1 MFKIY
6 LRQAWNLVKQNKL
19 FTSIYVIG
27 TGLAIALTMILFIV
41 HYIKFAPVY
50 PEENRGETLVI
61 RRLTLRYNDD
71 QGMYQSNCCS
81 PYLGKYLKEQTRA
94 EAVAVFSP
102 NTGKSP
108 VGIGKSGEAN
118 QLRGI
123 VKLVNADFWKL
134 FTFQF
139 IDGKTFTEVDVDSKQ
154 QVAVIQEEIALQL
167 FGRTDVTGER
177 IQAEG
182 QDVKIVG
189 VVKNSSVATPDS
201 YAAVWIPISLDNKYS
216 TEMKRAELLGRYQV
230 YLKAT
235 SGSEKEILKQEVIE
249 AFRKY
254 DADHPETTHELKGQ
268 PVEDWLSYYQHDEEV
283 SVKEVVLEL
292 LYLLLALLFIPALNL
307 SGMISSRM
315 DQRQVEIGVRK
326 AYGASNWSI
335 LRQVLG
341 ENLALTVA
349 GGIVGL
355 LIAYLI
361 IATCSQWILSLFD
374 NRDLYSFAEISPRIT
389 PEMLFSPWIIG
400 CAFGACLLLNI
411 ISALIPTV
419 WALRHS
425 IIESL
430 HSKL

>member
-6 LRQAWNLVKQNKL
+6 FRQAWNLVKQNKL

-41 HYIKFAPVY
+41 HYTKFAPIY
-50 PEENRGETLVI
+50 PEENRGETMVI
-61 RRLTLRYNDD
+61 RRLTLRYNE
-71 QGMYQSNCCS
+71 GMYQINCCS

-94 EAVAVFSP
+94 EAVAVFSG
-102 NTGKSP
+102 NTDKSP
-108 VGIGKSGEAN
+108 VSIGKPGEAN

-139 IDGKTFTEVDVDSKQ
+139 IDGKPFTEVDVDSKQ
-154 QVAVIQEEIALQL
+154 QVAVIQEETALQL

-201 YAAVWIPISLDNKYS
+201 YAAVWIPISLHNKYS

-249 AFRKY
+249 SFRKY

-268 PVEDWLSYYQHDEEV
+268 PVEDWLSYYQHDKEV
-283 SVKEVVLEL
+283 SVKEVVLNL

-361 IATCSQWILSLFD
+361 IATCSQWILPLFD
-374 NRDLYSFAEISPRIT
+374 DTDLYSFAEISPRIT

>member
-6 LRQAWNLVKQNKL
+6 FRQAWNLVKQNKL

-41 HYIKFAPVY
+41 RYIKFAPIY
-50 PEENRGETLVI
+50 PEENRGRTLVI

-108 VGIGKSGEAN
+108 VGIGKPGEAN

-123 VKLVNADFWKL
+123 VNLVNADFWKL
-134 FTFQF
+134 FTFHF
-139 IDGKTFTEVDVDSKQ
+139 IDGKPFTEVDVDSKQ

-292 LYLLLALLFIPALNL
+292 LYLLLAMLFIPALNL

-361 IATCSQWILSLFD
+361 IATCSQWILPLFD
-374 NRDLYSFAEISPRIT
+374 DTDLYSFAEISPRIT

-400 CAFGACLLLNI
+400 CAFGACLLLNL

>member
-6 LRQAWNLVKQNKL
+6 FRQAWNLVKQNKL

-108 VGIGKSGEAN
+108 VGIGKPGEAN

-139 IDGKTFTEVDVDSKQ
+139 IDGKPFTEVDVDSKQ

-430 HSKL
+430 HSKQ

>member
-6 LRQAWNLVKQNKL
+6 FRQAWNLVKQNKL

-71 QGMYQSNCCS
+71 QGMYQNNCCS

-108 VGIGKSGEAN
+108 VGIGKPGEAN

-139 IDGKTFTEVDVDSKQ
+139 IDGKPFTEVDVDSKQ

-430 HSKL
+430 HSKQ

>member
-6 LRQAWNLVKQNKL
+6 FRQAWNLVKQNKL

-41 HYIKFAPVY
+41 HYIKFAPIY

-61 RRLTLRYNDD
+61 RRLTLRYNDN

-108 VGIGKSGEAN
+108 VGIGKPGEAN

-139 IDGKTFTEVDVDSKQ
+139 IDGKPFTEVDVDSKQ

-189 VVKNSSVATPDS
+189 VVKNSSSATPDS
-201 YAAVWIPISLDNKYS
+201 YAAVWIPISLDNKYT

-254 DADHPETTHELKGQ
+254 DADHPETTHDLKGQ

>member
-6 LRQAWNLVKQNKL
+6 FRQAWNLVKQNKL

-108 VGIGKSGEAN
+108 VGIGKPGEAN

-139 IDGKTFTEVDVDSKQ
+139 IDGKPFTEVDVDSKQ
-154 QVAVIQEEIALQL
+154 QVAVIQDEIALQL

-374 NRDLYSFAEISPRIT
+374 NRDLYSFAEISPHIT

-400 CAFGACLLLNI
+400 CAFGACLLLNV

-430 HSKL
+430 HSKQ

>member
-6 LRQAWNLVKQNKL
+6 FRQAWNLVKQNKL

-41 HYIKFAPVY
+41 HYIKFAPIY

-61 RRLTLRYNDD
+61 RRLTLRYNND
-71 QGMYQSNCCS
+71 QGMQINCCS

-94 EAVAVFSP
+94 EAVAVFSG
-102 NTGKSP
+102 NTDKSP
-108 VGIGKSGEAN
+108 VSIGKPGEAN

-139 IDGKTFTEVDVDSKQ
+139 IDGKPFTEVDVDSKQ
-154 QVAVIQEEIALQL
+154 QVAVIQEETALQL

-201 YAAVWIPISLDNKYS
+201 YAAVWIPISLHNKYS

-254 DADHPETTHELKGQ
+254 DADHPETTHDLKGQ
-268 PVEDWLSYYQHDEEV
+268 PVEDWLSYYQHDKEV
-283 SVKEVVLEL
+283 SVKEVVLNL

-361 IATCSQWILSLFD
+361 IATCSQWILPLFD
-374 NRDLYSFAEISPRIT
+374 DTDLYSFAEISPRIT

>member
-108 VGIGKSGEAN
+108 VGIGKPGEAN

-139 IDGKTFTEVDVDSKQ
+139 IDGKPFTEVDVDSKQ

>member
-6 LRQAWNLVKQNKL
+6 FRQAWNLVKQNKL

-71 QGMYQSNCCS
+71 RGMYQSNCCS

-108 VGIGKSGEAN
+108 VGIGKPGEAN

-139 IDGKTFTEVDVDSKQ
+139 IDGKPFTEVDVDSKQ

-400 CAFGACLLLNI
+400 CAFGACLLLNL

-430 HSKL
+430 HSKQ

>member
-27 TGLAIALTMILFIV
+27 IGLAIALTMILFIV
-41 HYIKFAPVY
+41 HYIKFAPIY
-50 PEENRGETLVI
+50 PEENRGRTLVI
-61 RRLTLRYNDD
+61 RRLTLHYNDNR
-71 QGMYQSNCCS
+71 GMYQSNCCS

-94 EAVAVFSP
+94 EAVAVFGTSNTLSP
-102 NTGKSP
+102 KE
-108 VGIGKSGEAN
+108 IGKPGESN
-118 QLRGI
+118 HSKGI
-123 VKLVNADFWKL
+123 IKMVNADFWKL
-134 FTFQF
+134 FTFRF
-139 IDGKTFTEVDVDSKQ
+139 INGKPFTDVDLNSKQ
-154 QVAVIQEEIALQL
+154 QVAVIQEKTALQL
-167 FGRTDVTGER
+167 FGRTDVAGER
-177 IQAEG
+177 ILLEG
-182 QDVKIVG
+182 KEMKIVG
-189 VVKNSSVATPDS
+189 VVENSSVATPDS
-201 YAAVWIPISLDNKYS
+201 YAAAWIPINDYAKQVQKEGFLGNFHISLQAA
-216 TEMKRAELLGRYQV
+216 T
-230 YLKAT
+230 KAGVD
-235 SGSEKEILKQEVIE
+235 SLKQEVIE

-268 PVEDWLSYYQHDEEV
+268 PVENWLSYYQHDKEV
-283 SVKEVVLEL
+283 SVKEVVLKL
-292 LYLLLALLFIPALNL
+292 LYLLLAMLFIPALNL

-326 AYGASNWSI
+326 AYGASNLAI
-335 LRQVLG
+335 IKQVLG

-374 NRDLYSFAEISPRIT
+374 DTDLYSFAGISPRIT
-389 PEMLFSPWIIG
+389 PEMLFSSWIIG
-400 CAFGACLLLNI
+400 CAFGACLLLNV

>member
-108 VGIGKSGEAN
+108 VGIGKPGEAN

-139 IDGKTFTEVDVDSKQ
+139 IDGKPFTEVDVDSKQ
-154 QVAVIQEEIALQL
+154 QVAVIQEETALQL

-230 YLKAT
+230 YLKTT

>member
-6 LRQAWNLVKQNKL
+6 FRQAWNLVKQNKL

-41 HYIKFAPVY
+41 HYIKFAPIY
-50 PEENRGETLVI
+50 PEENRGETMVI

-108 VGIGKSGEAN
+108 VGIGKPGEAN

-139 IDGKTFTEVDVDSKQ
+139 IDGKPFTEVDVDSKQ

>member
-6 LRQAWNLVKQNKL
+6 FRQAWNLVKQNKL

-41 HYIKFAPVY
+41 HYIKFAPIY

-61 RRLTLRYNDD
+61 RRLTLRYNND
-71 QGMYQSNCCS
+71 QGMQINCCS

-94 EAVAVFSP
+94 EAVAVFSG
-102 NTGKSP
+102 NTDKSP
-108 VGIGKSGEAN
+108 VSIGKPGEAN

-139 IDGKTFTEVDVDSKQ
+139 IDGKPFTEVDVDSKQ
-154 QVAVIQEEIALQL
+154 QVAVIQEETALQL

-201 YAAVWIPISLDNKYS
+201 YAAVWIPISLHNKYS

-254 DADHPETTHELKGQ
+254 DADHPETTHDLKGQ
-268 PVEDWLSYYQHDEEV
+268 PVEDWLSYYQHDKEV
-283 SVKEVVLEL
+283 SVKEVVLNL
-292 LYLLLALLFIPALNL
+292 LYLLLAMLFIPALNL

-361 IATCSQWILSLFD
+361 IATCSQWILPLFD
-374 NRDLYSFAEISPRIT
+374 DTDLYSFAEISPRIT

>member
-61 RRLTLRYNDD
+61 RRLTLRYNDN
-71 QGMYQSNCCS
+71 QGMFQSNCCS

-102 NTGKSP
+102 NTDKSP
-108 VGIGKSGEAN
+108 VGIGKPGEAN

-139 IDGKTFTEVDVDSKQ
+139 IDGKPFTEVEVDSKQ
-154 QVAVIQEEIALQL
+154 QVAVIQEETALQL

-182 QDVKIVG
+182 QDVKIAG

-201 YAAVWIPISLDNKYS
+201 YAAVWIPISLHNKYS